1 MIFRVSASHWVWGTD
16 SRMLLE
22 AFLANQGLTWGASL
36 TLAALICG
44 GYLLHCR
51 RRLVQ
56 DEARKAEAE
65 SLGIDRPTGQFP
77 FIDALRCA
85 GCATCIS
92 ACPEGDVLGIV
103 GGTAVVING
112 VRCIGIGACEAACPV
127 DAIKI
132 GVGNFRDRE
141 DVPLLDEGLQS
152 NLPGVFVAGELGG
165 LSLVSNAVRQGRK
178 AVETIAG
185 VSDPD
190 AKEANPEALDLVIV
204 GAGPAGLSAAL
215 TAADAK
221 LSYVVLEREKGLG
234 GTILNYP
241 RRKMVL
247 TQPVDLAP
255 WGKMARE
262 AYEKES
268 LLEMF
273 ENLVA
278 DMKLEIRFDEPV
290 ASLSRENGHW
300 VVGSRSNTYLAR
312 NVVLALGRRGNP
324 RKLGVPGEALPKVMY
339 RLIDADSYRGSNL
352 LVVGGGDSAVE
363 AAISLAK
370 DSANDVYLSYRKEQ
384 LFRIKQKNRRA
395 IERLIQK
402 GSVRPIFSSVVEEI
416 TPKTVRLRVGEEEIS
431 EIPNDYVFVS
441 IGGEPPF
448 RLLRQFGLQFGGQ
461 EA

>member
-1 MIFRVSASHWVWGTD
+1 
-16 SRMLLE
+16 MLLE
-22 AFLANQGLTWGASL
+22 TFLANQGLTWGASL
-36 TLAALICG
+36 TLAVLICG
-44 GYLLHCR
+44 GYLLQCR
-51 RRLVQ
+51 RRLEQ
-56 DEARKAEAE
+56 DAARKAEAE

-112 VRCIGIGACEAACPV
+112 VRCIGIGACEEACPV

-132 GVGNFRDRE
+132 GIGNLRERE
-141 DVPLLDEGLQS
+141 DVPLLDDGLQS

-178 AVETIAG
+178 SVESIARVRG
-185 VSDPD
+185 QDTRESDPQV
-190 AKEANPEALDLVIV
+190 LDLVIV

-215 TAADAK
+215 AATEAG

-255 WGKMARE
+255 WGRMAKE

-273 ENLVA
+273 QDLVA
-278 DMKLEIRFDEPV
+278 DMKIEIRFDEPIE
-290 ASLSRENGHW
+290 SLSRENGHW
-300 VVGSRSNTYLAR
+300 IAASKQNAYPAR

-339 RLIDADSYRGSNL
+339 RLIDANSYKGSSV

-363 AAISLAK
+363 AAISLAR

-384 LFRIKQKNRRA
+384 LFRIKQKNQKA

-402 GSVRPIFSSVVEEI
+402 GSVQPIFSSVVEEI
-416 TPKTVRLRVGEEEIS
+416 TTTTVRLRVGEDDIS

-448 RLLRQFGLQFGGQ
+448 RLLRQFGIRFGGQ

>member
-1 MIFRVSASHWVWGTD
+1 
-16 SRMLLE
+16 MLLE
-22 AFLANQGLTWGASL
+22 TFLANQGLTWGASL
-36 TLAALICG
+36 TLAVLICG
-44 GYLLHCR
+44 GYLLQCR
-51 RRLVQ
+51 RRLEQ
-56 DEARKAEAE
+56 DAARKAEAE

-112 VRCIGIGACEAACPV
+112 VRCIGIGACEEACPV

-132 GVGNFRDRE
+132 GIGNLRERE
-141 DVPLLDEGLQS
+141 DVPLLDDGLQS

-178 AVETIAG
+178 SVESIAR
-185 VSDPD
+185 VRDQDPRESDPQV
-190 AKEANPEALDLVIV
+190 LDLVIV

-215 TAADAK
+215 AATEAG

-255 WGKMARE
+255 WGRMARE

-273 ENLVA
+273 QDLVA
-278 DMKLEIRFDEPV
+278 DMKIEIRFDEPIE
-290 ASLSRENGHW
+290 SLSRENGHW
-300 VVGSRSNTYLAR
+300 IAASKRNAYPAR
-312 NVVLALGRRGNP
+312 NIVLALGRRGNP

-339 RLIDADSYRGSNL
+339 RLIDANSYKGSSV

-363 AAISLAK
+363 AAISLAR

-384 LFRIKQKNRRA
+384 LFRIKQKNQKS

-416 TPKTVRLRVGEEEIS
+416 TPTTVRLRVGEDDIS

-448 RLLRQFGLQFGGQ
+448 RLLRQFGIRFGGQ